1 MSDTP
6 LLTSSSF
13 QSLFETI
20 WNSLDDIL
28 LCIGLFMIARIVAKT
43 LKWSL
48 YEYFDTSKFVSQIV
62 EFLFMTIVNIFL
74 ISHLCSQAILQA
86 LFGGISIGVGYAF
99 QPYIISFFTGMMIR
113 AENVFGKNDQITIQD
128 QSGEVEHIGMFYTH
142 LKNGSC
148 VPNAIFQNAIFSV
161 KKKDR
166 KCED

>member
-13 QSLFETI
+13 QTLFTTI

-28 LCIGLFMIARIVAKT
+28 LCIGMFMIARIIAKA

-48 YEYFDTSKFVSQIV
+48 HEYFDTSKFISQVV

-74 ISHLCSQAILQA
+74 ISHLCNQAILQA
-86 LFGGISIGVGYAF
+86 LFGGISIAIGYAF

-113 AENVFGKNDQITIQD
+113 AENVFGPGNQITVQGL
-128 QSGEVEHIGMFYTH
+128 SGEVEHIGMFYVH
-142 LKNGSC
+142 LKDGSC
-148 VPNAIFQNAIFSV
+148 VPNAIFQSAIFSV
-161 KKKDR
+161 KKK
-166 KCED
+166 K